1 MEIFSKIKNIFGKT
15 SIESLKELETEIIN
29 LQDRFHNGWVIIFGY
44 GGRLKGLPL
53 IFKAEDEKK
62 IKRFAAKIIESI
74 SALNSV
80 IESQDLENFN
90 IHYTENILHFRKVNK
105 EIGILGYLPYG
116 SDINKLKEWIG
127 DNLTK
132 VKKLFSD

>member
-29 LQDRFHNGWVIIFGY
+29 LQDKLNNGWVTIFGY

-53 IFKAEDEKK
+53 IYKVEDEKK
-62 IKRFAAKIIESI
+62 IKRFSAKIIESI

-105 EIGILGYLPYG
+105 EIGIMGYLGYG

-132 VKKLFSD
+132 VKKLFQD